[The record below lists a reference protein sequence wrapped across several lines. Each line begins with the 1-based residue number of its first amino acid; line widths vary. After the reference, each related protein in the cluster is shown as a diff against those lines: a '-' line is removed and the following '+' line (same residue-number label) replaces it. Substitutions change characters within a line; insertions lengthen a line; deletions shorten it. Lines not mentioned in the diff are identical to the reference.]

1 MVQIDIHIPRPF
13 LTLGI
18 IAAVSGL
25 AWSGTSP
32 LSADA
37 VGGGTKDAAYEVQEA
52 ESNIRRL
59 REEQDVL
66 SRREQILRGELEAI
80 EQELT
85 QTDNQILIIKLLDTR
100 ERLLR
105 LLDDREAAEQEILLS
120 LRQIWD
126 AQGVAITASQF
137 ADNGVMPEFLWP
149 VEPTLGVSATFH
161 DEGYHK
167 RFGMEHNAIDI
178 PVLQGSVV
186 FAAADGVVEKV
197 SDNGLG
203 YSSLVIRHSGGYAT
217 LYGHVSG
224 FLVEEGD
231 QVRAGDPIVFSGG
244 TPGTKGAGR
253 MTTGAHL
260 HFEVLHS
267 GAHVDP
273 LTVLPASR

>member
-1 MVQIDIHIPRPF
+1 MVQIDIHIPRPL

-18 IAAVSGL
+18 IAAVIGF
-25 AWSGTSP
+25 AWSDGNP

-37 VGGGTKDAAYEVQEA
+37 MGGGTKDVAYQVQEA
-52 ESNIRRL
+52 EANIRRL
-59 REEQDVL
+59 REEQNVL
-66 SRREQILRGELEAI
+66 SRREQILRAELEAI

-105 LLDDREAAEQEILLS
+105 LLDDQDAAEQEILLS

-126 AQGVAITASQF
+126 AQGVAIAASQVD
-137 ADNGVMPEFLWP
+137 AGGVMPDFYWP
-149 VEPTLGVSATFH
+149 VEPTLGVSAGFH
-161 DEGYHK
+161 DAAYHK

-186 FAAADGVVEKV
+186 FAAADGIVEKIA
-197 SDNGLG
+197 DNGLG

-231 QVRAGDPIVFSGG
+231 HVRAGDPVVLSGG

-260 HFEVLHS
+260 HFEVIRS

-273 LTVLPASR
+273 LTVLPVSR

>member
-1 MVQIDIHIPRPF
+1 MVQIDIHIPRPL

-18 IAAVSGL
+18 IAAVSGFV
-25 AWSGTSP
+25 WSNGTP

-37 VGGGTKDAAYEVQEA
+37 VGGGTADAAYEVQEA
-52 ESNIRRL
+52 ESTIRRL

-66 SRREQILRGELEAI
+66 SRRESILRAELDAL
-80 EQELT
+80 EQELS
-85 QTDNQILIIKLLDTR
+85 QTDNQMLIIKLLDTR
-100 ERLLR
+100 ERLLA

-126 AQGVAITASQF
+126 AQGIAITASKI
-137 ADNGVMPEFLWP
+137 ADDGVMPEFFWP
-149 VEPTLGVSATFH
+149 VEPTLGVSARFH
-161 DEGYHK
+161 DTGYRK

-231 QVRAGDPIVFSGG
+231 QVRAGDPVVLSGG
-244 TPGTKGAGR
+244 TPGTEGAGR

-260 HFEVLHS
+260 HFEVIHS
-267 GAHVDP
+267 GSHLDP
-273 LTVLPASR
+273 LTVLPEAR

>member
-1 MVQIDIHIPRPF
+1 MVQIDIHIPRPL

-18 IAAVSGL
+18 IAAVISFVWFD
-25 AWSGTSP
+25 ANP
-32 LSADA
+32 LRADA
-37 VGGGTKDAAYEVQEA
+37 MGGGTKDAAYQVQEA
-52 ESNIRRL
+52 EANIRRL

-85 QTDNQILIIKLLDTR
+85 QTDNQVLIIKLLDTR
-100 ERLLR
+100 ERLLK
-105 LLDDREAAEQEILLS
+105 LLDDREAGEQEILLS

-126 AQGVAITASQF
+126 AQGVAIAASQF
-137 ADNGVMPEFLWP
+137 ADDSVMPDFFWP
-149 VEPTLGVSATFH
+149 VEPTLGVSANFH
-161 DEGYHK
+161 DAVYRK

-231 QVRAGDPIVFSGG
+231 QVRAGDPVVLSGG
-244 TPGTKGAGR
+244 TPGTQGAGR

-260 HFEVLHS
+260 HFELIHS
-267 GAHVDP
+267 GEHIDP
-273 LTVLPASR
+273 LTLLPARL